1 MRKASK
7 ACLFLFIF
15 IYNYIYLRSILFY
28 SLYNE
33 MKEFGLIFL
42 LIILA
47 LILILFFIIPKAFYK
62 FDFYNKINNSK
73 LKYLFT
79 IFLSIRTILGIAL
92 ASYLLSNYFYKDI
105 PFYFILIILLAA
117 VIFLSSFKPIA
128 IIEIS
133 SILGI
138 IIILLYLLYFHIPIE
153 MNFIN
158 NSSFSILPFFYS
170 IFFIFDNFIYLF
182 SNKDNLEFKK
192 STIILGIIFSL
203 ILLITEY
210 GLIIFTSS
218 SSLFINNPIVG
229 FLSFRIAPI
238 SRFYGSFDYIYI
250 TSITITAII
259 KLAFYNSII
268 TYSKRIRVILSFILL
283 ILSILI
289 YFLIKLNYN
298 NYLYFNFITGILMI
312 GIVIYMIGA
321 YYEIRKNK

>member
-47 LILILFFIIPKAFYK
+47 LILILFLIIPKAFYK

-138 IIILLYLLYFHIPIE
+138 IIIFLYLLYFHIPIE

-158 NSSFSILPFFYS
+158 NSSFSIFL
-170 IFFIFDNFIYLF
+170 IFDNFIYLF